1 MGKQINGTL
10 QEMNAVDIAQLI
22 DKMRVVERKMGL
34 VYTLFKSSVY
44 AVTQQMQEQEQEE
57 EEGEE
62 EQQEQE
68 MAGQQQQEQFS
79 SLQYHQDQIHRSLQG
94 QGENQTEQDE
104 QHQQHRLSQQ
114 HTYELNNNIDN
125 NALRS
130 SQSRSTTP
138 STRAQTV
145 LRVSNANAA
154 RGDFQSEMSNAKS
167 ALSLSRGYGSS
178 RWSQGAIRDSDS
190 QTNRPRY
197 Y

>member
-1 MGKQINGTL
+1 
-10 QEMNAVDIAQLI
+10 MNAVDIAQLI
-22 DKMRVVERKMGL
+22 DKMRIVERKMGL

-57 EEGEE
+57 EEEEE

-68 MAGQQQQEQFS
+68 MAEQQQQEQFN
-79 SLQYHQDQIHRSLQG
+79 SLQYHQDQNRRSLQG
-94 QGENQTEQDE
+94 QGESQTEQDE
-104 QHQQHRLSQQ
+104 QQHQQSRLSQHQ
-114 HTYELNNNIDN
+114 SYELNNNINN

-154 RGDFQSEMSNAKS
+154 REEFQSGMSNGKS
-167 ALSLSRGYGSS
+167 VLSLSRGYGSS
-178 RWSQGAIRDSDS
+178 RWNQGAIRDSDS